1 MIDLAGTLA
10 ALRGAGGKVP
20 VDQNEYLHFYEKM
33 HLILLLLGAA
43 VVKCLKDSC
52 DKKRQNSRIVGG
64 RSKSFSV
71 NGIPGFSRQEA
82 PVKRTIR
89 KFMKNM

>member
-64 RSKSFSV
+64 QRPKAFQQTAFPAFHGRKRQSKGQFE
-71 NGIPGFSRQEA
+71 NL
-82 PVKRTIR
+82 
-89 KFMKNM
+89 